1 MYCNWERRV
10 KNEREAALQPPRS
23 VQEEGRRCS
32 KHEAEVHCRPWR
44 GAHGGAGGLQ
54 SCSLWGTMIEHCAAK
69 GWDPWYIAVLE
80 QCLVSCSLWEAQ
92 AGSVQGGWHPMGGSP
107 YGAGAESNCEGE
119 AEMD

>member
-1 MYCNWERRV
+1 V

-92 AGSVQGGWHPMGGSP
+92 AGWHPMGGTP
-107 YGAGAESNCEGE
+107 HGAGAESNCEGE